1 MVTYPESWVKRL
13 QPFADAVGKTVEEIT
28 DCLKYEVGDPGE
40 QALEALASE
49 EFTPLD
55 ALKVALKHL
64 EIPPA
69 ILRKNV
75 GLLRV
80 KKAAAPVDGAGSLVK
95 MTGVLPAIPDDTS
108 FVEALKVGGDLRVG
122 VTEVIAAVKACL
134 AYRVG
139 FYDLP
144 DMLKNSME
152 KFAESL
158 DEPCSPEF
166 FEVQDLV
173 VKRSYA
179 DVLRVFKVSGSF
191 VTEGRKKTFLSKLE
205 GNLWASLG
213 EFQRQLAAWNKS
225 WNDNNSNPMAIAAAF
240 ASAVG
245 GGGAV
250 PAGMM
255 TPPDTATLRD
265 AAEAAIMTINKV
277 FAGFGI
283 PIARAMAYEAEQIKS
298 VLENAK
304 LPSLLG
310 AANRE
315 QMLKLLGVD
324 VAGDF
329 VRLER
334 NLVQYTVAVM
344 EYPKITAGQQE
355 LMYLTQLLQLGVVI
369 DFDRLVTKSTP
380 FSGKKTADGHRQY

>member
-1 MVTYPESWVKRL
+1 MAYPESWVKRL
-13 QPFADAVGKTVEEIT
+13 QPFADAVGKTVEDIT
-28 DCLKYEVGDPGE
+28 NYLKSEVGEPGD

-49 EFTPLD
+49 EYTPFE
-55 ALKVALKHL
+55 ALKSALEQL
-64 EIPPA
+64 GIPPA
-69 ILRKNV
+69 ILRKSV

-80 KKAAAPVDGAGSLVK
+80 KKDIPSVDTMGSLVK
-95 MTGVLPAIPDDTS
+95 MAGILPAIPDDTS
-108 FVEALKVGGDLRVG
+108 FVEALKIGGDLRVG

-144 DMLKNSME
+144 DVLKERME

-173 VKRSYA
+173 TKRSYA

-191 VTEGRKKTFLSKLE
+191 VTEGRKKAFLSKLE
-205 GNLWASLG
+205 GNLWEALG
-213 EFQRQLAAWNKS
+213 SFQKQLAAWNKS
-225 WNDNNSNPMAIAAAF
+225 WMENASNPAVLASTIAAV
-240 ASAVG
+240 VG
-245 GGGAV
+245 GSGGM
-250 PAGMM
+250 PTGMM
-255 TPPDTATLRD
+255 APPDTATLRD
-265 AAEAAIMTINKV
+265 SAEAAIMTINRV

-283 PIARAMAYEAEQIKS
+283 PIARAMAYEAEQIKG
-298 VLENAK
+298 VLGNAK
-304 LPSLLG
+304 LPQLLG

-315 QMLKLLGVD
+315 QMLKLLGVG
-324 VAGDF
+324 VEGDY

-344 EYPKITAGQQE
+344 DYPKTTAGQQE
-355 LMYLTQLLQLGVVI
+355 LMYLSQLLQLGVVI
-369 DFDRLVTKSTP
+369 DFDKLVAKAP
-380 FSGKKTADGHRQY
+380 ISGKRSEHQRY